1 MATQPTTPTAP
12 PPLDGALFEDYQR
25 ELEAL
30 DTFRERYRHLYPF
43 AGLDRDDPDV
53 QRLLEA
59 LAFFTARTRR
69 AADRALAGY
78 ERRALEQ
85 VFPHLVTPLPGMAML
100 TVDATER
107 MIEPRTLPAGTEVA
121 VSPQGE
127 PQGRPAP
134 ALSFRTLRELVVR
147 PFDLDRAGIRL
158 VRLGDDGYELV
169 IPVRSAT
176 LRSEAVEAI
185 ELHLD
190 PRGDLVAALRL
201 HHALAHH
208 AASAR
213 YAFPGTAQPER
224 QVRAMAFAPADAAG
238 AFANPL
244 ERFRALIHFPLAQLA
259 IRFAIDQTPA
269 AWQRLELRVRL
280 APAWPRELT
289 VPPGA
294 FVLHA
299 TPIVNLCR
307 ALAEPAVLDGTKARL
322 EVAHPEPARELRPR
336 ELVAVY
342 RSDPAGLSPLLPEAL
357 AGPDDDWY
365 AVEALGHNASRGV
378 WLDVHAPGAFGARA
392 QVVADVDWYH
402 PGAGRVLRGPLEA
415 RLAARHLD
423 GPRWR
428 VITPVEPALDS
439 PLAGRRDRLS
449 RLLALAGRSDL
460 DAPALAFLLDV
471 LGCAEHPLLQRVAR
485 AITQVATT
493 RQADARAASGT
504 RTTLAIVVAR
514 LPLALV
520 PAADLLFARLPDLLA
535 AWSGDEPPV
544 VSVRIEGD
552 EDDVIATYRS
562 EGRTHD

>member
-1 MATQPTTPTAP
+1 MAGQPTTPTAP
-12 PPLDGALFEDYQR
+12 DGALFEDYQR

-30 DTFRERYRHLYPF
+30 ETFRERYRHLYPF

-53 QRLLEA
+53 QRLLEG

-85 VFPHLVTPLPGMAML
+85 VFPHLVTPLPSMAML
-100 TVDATER
+100 TIDATER

-121 VSPQGE
+121 VSPH
-127 PQGRPAP
+127 GRTAP

-158 VRLGDDGYELV
+158 VRLGDDGHELV
-169 IPVRSAT
+169 IPFRSAT
-176 LRSEAVEAI
+176 LRSEAVDAI

-190 PRGDLVAALRL
+190 PRGDLLAALRL

-208 AASAR
+208 AMAAR

-224 QVRAMAFAPADAAG
+224 RVRALAFAPADDAG

-280 APAWPRELT
+280 APAWPRELG

-299 TPIVNLCR
+299 TPIVNLR
-307 ALAEPAVLDGTKARL
+307 RELAEPAVLDGTKARL

-365 AVEALGHNASRGV
+365 AVETLGRNALRGV

-392 QVVADVDWYH
+392 QIVADVDWYH
-402 PGAGRVLRGPLEA
+402 PGAGRVLSGPLEA
-415 RLAARHLD
+415 RLTARHLD
-423 GPRWR
+423 GPRCR

-449 RLLALAGRSDL
+449 RLLALAGRGDL
-460 DAPALAFLLDV
+460 DAPSLAFLLDV
-471 LGCAEHPLLQRVAR
+471 LGCAEHPLFQRVAR
-485 AITQVATT
+485 AITAAAIT
-493 RQADARAASGT
+493 RQTDARAASGT
-504 RTTLAIVVAR
+504 RTTLAIEVAQ

-520 PAADLLFARLPDLLA
+520 PAAAVLFARLPDLLA

-544 VSVRIEGD
+544 VSVRIHGDD
-552 EDDVIATYRS
+552 EDVTATYRS
-562 EGRTHD
+562 EVMSHA

>member
-1 MATQPTTPTAP
+1 MAPESIPEA
-12 PPLDGALFEDYQR
+12 GAMFEDYQR

-30 DTFRERYRHLYPF
+30 ETFRERYRHLYPF

-53 QRLLEA
+53 QRLLEG

-85 VFPHLVTPLPGMAML
+85 VFPHLVTPLPSMAML

-121 VSPQGE
+121 VSAQGE
-127 PQGRPAP
+127 LAGRPATV
-134 ALSFRTLRELVVR
+134 LSYRTLRELVVR

-169 IPVRSAT
+169 LPVRSAT

-190 PRGDLVAALRL
+190 PHGDLLAALRL

-208 AASAR
+208 AVSAR
-213 YAFPGTAQPER
+213 YVFPGTAQPER
-224 QVRAMAFAPADAAG
+224 RVRALGFAPADDAG
-238 AFANPL
+238 GFANPL

-259 IRFAIDQTPA
+259 VRFAIDQTPA
-269 AWQRLELRVRL
+269 AWQRLELRLRL
-280 APAWPRELT
+280 GPGWPRELG

-299 TPIVNLCR
+299 TPIINLR
-307 ALAEPAVLDGTKARL
+307 RELAEPAVLDGTKARL

-365 AVEALGHNASRGV
+365 AVETLGRNVARGV

-402 PGAGRVLRGPLEA
+402 PGAGRVLRGALEA
-415 RLAARHLD
+415 RLTARHLD

-428 VITPVEPALDS
+428 VVTPVEPALDS
-439 PLAGRRDRLS
+439 PLAGRRDRLA
-449 RLLALAGRSDL
+449 RLLALAGRSEL
-460 DAPALAFLLDV
+460 DAPSLAFLLDV
-471 LGCAEHPLLQRVAR
+471 LGCAEHPVFQRVAR
-485 AITQVATT
+485 AITAVAMT
-493 RQADARAASGT
+493 RQADARAASGM
-504 RTTLAIVVAR
+504 RTTLELVVAH

-520 PAADLLFARLPDLLA
+520 PAADVLLSRLPDLLA

-544 VSVRIEGD
+544 VRVRIEGD
-552 EDDVIATYRS
+552 DEDVITTYRS
-562 EGRTHD
+562 EAMSHG